1 MSAARFTL
9 EYDEDFGRY
18 ELVAWSKC
26 FNGSNRGEVLSKHY
40 SEAAGLEALED
51 AMILSEAEQLE
62 LFDTG
67 SEFDDTDDGYALASA
82 GFGTDEDYG
91 SFSDMEDY

>member
-1 MSAARFTL
+1 MNAPRFTL

-18 ELVAWSKC
+18 ELVSWTASA
-26 FNGSNRGEVLSKHY
+26 NGGRGEVLSKHY
-40 SEAAGLEALED
+40 SETAGLEALED
-51 AMILSEAEQLE
+51 AQVLAEAEQRE

-67 SEFDDTDDGYALASA
+67 CEFDDSDDGYALASA

-91 SFSDMEDY
+91 SFSDMEEY